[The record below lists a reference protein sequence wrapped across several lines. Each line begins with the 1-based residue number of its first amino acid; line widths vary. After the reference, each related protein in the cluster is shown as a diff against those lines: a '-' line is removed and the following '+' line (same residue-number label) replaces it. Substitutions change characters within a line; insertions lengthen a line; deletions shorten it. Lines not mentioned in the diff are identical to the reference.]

1 MKDKR
6 HVNLGNFDSRSC
18 VILSALTG
26 MVCCATPLFAQPA
39 GGGARPKV
47 ENQSAAETANRLLE
61 TKGSFGGIGATLQ
74 KTNGVLRIA
83 GVLNDSPAER
93 AGLKPGQTI
102 EAINGVPVANIELD
116 DAIKLVRGTVG
127 TEVELVMAVPGAP
140 TPQRVQV
147 VREAILVSGV
157 KYRILEPNVGLLTF
171 TGFSEQT
178 PGKVLDA
185 LEVFTAKGVRG
196 VVLDLREAGSGGL
209 YTAACEAASYF
220 VGTGP
225 PLWLVRAVGESKTQP
240 VHGKTDLMWPG
251 PIVVLTSTNTGGSSE
266 LLVSALKSNGRA
278 RIVGRTTAGTACLQ
292 SLEKQADGTTKKVL
306 RANFFTVKNERI
318 FGQGI
323 RPDVPIEATVSPE
336 RVLSLGVEALPQQK

>member
-1 MKDKR
+1 MKDGR

-26 MVCCATPLFAQPA
+26 MVCCAAPLVAQPA
-39 GGGARPKV
+39 GDGARPKV
-47 ENQSAAETANRLLE
+47 ETLSAAKTANSLPE

-102 EAINGVPVANIELD
+102 EAINGVPMVNIELN
-116 DAIKLVRGTVG
+116 DAIKLLRGTVG
-127 TEVELVMAVPGAP
+127 TGVELVMAVPGSSA
-140 TPQRVQV
+140 PQRVQL
-147 VREAILVSGV
+147 VREAIVVSGV
-157 KYRILEPNVGLLTF
+157 KYQILEPNVGLLTF

-196 VVLDLREAGSGGL
+196 VVLDLRDGSGGL
-209 YTAACEAASYF
+209 YTAACEVASYF

-225 PLWLVRAVGESKTQP
+225 PLWLVRAVGEPKTQP
-240 VHGKTDLMWPG
+240 VLGKTDLMWPG

-278 RIVGRTTAGTACLQ
+278 RIVGRITAGTACLQ
-292 SLEKQADGTTKKVL
+292 SLEKQPDGTTKKVL

-323 RPDVPIEATVSPE
+323 RPDVPIEATLSPE